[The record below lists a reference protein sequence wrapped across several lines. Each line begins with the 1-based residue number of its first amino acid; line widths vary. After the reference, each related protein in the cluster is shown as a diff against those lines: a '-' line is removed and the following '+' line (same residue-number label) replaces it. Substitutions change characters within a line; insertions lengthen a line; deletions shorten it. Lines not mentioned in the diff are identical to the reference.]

1 VIDGTARKARQ
12 IQHVGQVRS
21 NDPDHLTAADLLQ
34 SVTGDGGRA
43 RQLRGLIGLKND
55 VEYQSARTPAWA
67 AADGTARTER
77 FVGWVRELL
86 H

>member
-1 VIDGTARKARQ
+1 MSARTAEAAR
-12 IQHVGQVRS
+12 IRRRMNEVLVAE
-21 NDPDHLTAADLLQ
+21 PL
-34 SVTGDGGRA
+34 A
-43 RQLRGLIGLKND
+43 RKND